1 VRILLD
7 ESVPRQ
13 LAAHLGEHEVTT
25 VTGQGWSGLQNG
37 ELLRRAAG
45 TFDVFV
51 TGDRGIEHQQNMT
64 ALGLGLVVIVAR
76 DNRVETVIAPAPR
89 IREALEAVKP
99 GTTVRVVSA

>member
-1 VRILLD
+1 MRILLD

-25 VTGQGWSGLQNG
+25 VTRQGWAGLQNG
-37 ELLRRAAG
+37 ELLRRASA

-51 TGDRGIEHQQNMT
+51 TGDRGIEHQQNLA

-76 DNRVETVIAPAPR
+76 DNRVETVIALAPR

-99 GTTVRVVSA
+99 GTTVRVVAG